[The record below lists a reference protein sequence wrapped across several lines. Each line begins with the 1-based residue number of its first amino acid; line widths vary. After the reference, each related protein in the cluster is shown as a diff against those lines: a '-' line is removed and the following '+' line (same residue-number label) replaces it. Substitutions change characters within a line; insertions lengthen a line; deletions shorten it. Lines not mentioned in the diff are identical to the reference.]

1 MQQYADAMRD
11 CVNAVQI
18 DTAKFGINAA
28 ELLQFTHLV
37 EKVKNSKF
45 IANPM
50 DLFNKTFLNQKFENS
65 VALMFK
71 VLNGELLDFTRGFTE
86 LTEVAQM
93 LSGTYFKRD
102 TRTVNAIT
110 NELKTQIL
118 GRFMNEYCA
127 ENIGPM
133 RDLFYGKNSVVNR
146 VQRLQKQ
153 IAEGMYTELA
163 DNELLKMLLPNVYN
177 NDTDPMT
184 FENSITKQRD
194 VDSKN
199 AYTFAWMDLLE
210 HYDESI
216 RKLGNDL
223 ILYAFYSSGG
233 LSSGIYNFYDLVP
246 YGYLANIEV
255 NGKTY
260 QQYVKDIVHG
270 LSEQGISYYDG
281 ENQNNILN
289 SVFKAL
295 WKNDYIVPS
304 VSTRKRD
311 GSKNPDVT
319 VQSTKEGDTQYVKL
333 SASYF
338 GFMTGNN
345 GMLKP
350 YIKLDTKYGNDVEL
364 FKLVGVFNSNE
375 LVYAKTNKT
384 GYAYKGFRIKE
395 VGSYSELS
403 NNSIDT
409 DWSKDLQFK
418 ESFKDGAEFTA
429 INPFQFTQVNDS
441 ENILTSEGDIEATN
455 PLAEYGVT
463 DEQYQQVLITLNEE
477 ERINE

>member
-1 MQQYADAMRD
+1 
-11 CVNAVQI
+11 
-18 DTAKFGINAA
+18 
-28 ELLQFTHLV
+28 
-37 EKVKNSKF
+37 
-45 IANPM
+45 
-50 DLFNKTFLNQKFENS
+50 
-65 VALMFK
+65 
-71 VLNGELLDFTRGFTE
+71 
-86 LTEVAQM
+86 
-93 LSGTYFKRD
+93 
-102 TRTVNAIT
+102 
-110 NELKTQIL
+110 
-118 GRFMNEYCA
+118 
-127 ENIGPM
+127 
-133 RDLFYGKNSVVNR
+133 
-146 VQRLQKQ
+146 
-153 IAEGMYTELA
+153 MYTELA

-210 HYDESI
+210 HYDESV

-246 YGYLANIEV
+246 YGYLANLEA

-260 QQYVKDIVHG
+260 QQYVKDIVQG

-295 WKNDYIVPS
+295 WKDDYIVPS
-304 VSTRKRD
+304 ISTRKRD

-350 YIKLDTKYGNDVEL
+350 YIKLDTKSGNDVEL
-364 FKLVGVFNSNE
+364 FKLVGVFNGNE
-375 LVYAKTNKT
+375 LVYAKTDKT

-395 VGSYSELS
+395 VGSYSELG
-403 NNSIDT
+403 NNLIDT
-409 DWSKDLQFK
+409 DWSENLQFK

-441 ENILTSEGDIEATN
+441 ENILTFHLYCQN
-455 PLAEYGVT
+455 
-463 DEQYQQVLITLNEE
+463 LNL
-477 ERINE
+477 